1 MSRYIV
7 KGVPFRTK
15 GAVNVEDCTTS
26 EEVIKKAG
34 LDWSVDKCY
43 IYAAMLS
50 NIKDSFNEGG
60 IDYAPIDNTYGIYRT
75 DKNIPLGIVKG
86 RYTTVQNIDA
96 FKFFDKA
103 IGKNKAIWQTAG
115 AFDQGQRIFVSAKL
129 PNNIFVKND
138 VVDNYLVFTTSHDGS
153 TGVKILLTPIR
164 VV

>member
-50 NIKDSFNEGG
+50 NGNVECPIQDSFNEDGV
-60 IDYAPIDNTYGIYRT
+60 DYAPIDNTYGIYRT

-115 AFDQGQRIFVSAKL
+115 AFGQGQRIF
-129 PNNIFVKND
+129 
-138 VVDNYLVFTTSHDGS
+138 
-153 TGVKILLTPIR
+153 
-164 VV
+164 

>member
-50 NIKDSFNEGG
+50 NDGV
-60 IDYAPIDNTYGIYRT
+60 DYDPIDNIYGIYRT
-75 DKNIPLGIVKG
+75 DKNIPLGIVKD

-103 IGKNKAIWQTAG
+103 IGKI
-115 AFDQGQRIFVSAKL
+115 KL
-129 PNNIFVKND
+129 FGKQLELLVK
-138 VVDNYLVFTTSHDGS
+138 VKEYLLVLNYLIIF
-153 TGVKILLTPIR
+153 LLKTML
-164 VV
+164 

>member
-15 GAVNVEDCTTS
+15 CAVNVEDCTTS

-50 NIKDSFNEGG
+50 NGNVECPIQDSFNEDGVN
-60 IDYAPIDNTYGIYRT
+60 YAPIDNSYGIYRT
-75 DKNIPLGIVKG
+75 DKNIPLGIVKD

-103 IGKNKAIWQTAG
+103 IGKI
-115 AFDQGQRIFVSAKL
+115 KL
-129 PNNIFVKND
+129 FGKQLVLLVMVKEYLL
-138 VVDNYLVFTTSHDGS
+138 VLNYLIIF
-153 TGVKILLTPIR
+153 LLKMML
-164 VV
+164 

>member
-50 NIKDSFNEGG
+50 NGNVECPIQDSFNEDGV
-60 IDYAPIDNTYGIYRT
+60 DYAPIDNTYGIYRT
-75 DKNIPLGIVKG
+75 DENIPLGIVKG
-86 RYTTVQNIDA
+86 RYTTVRSQ
-96 FKFFDKA
+96 
-103 IGKNKAIWQTAG
+103 
-115 AFDQGQRIFVSAKL
+115 SL
-129 PNNIFVKND
+129 P
-138 VVDNYLVFTTSHDGS
+138 
-153 TGVKILLTPIR
+153 
-164 VV
+164 

>member
-50 NIKDSFNEGG
+50 NDGV
-60 IDYAPIDNTYGIYRT
+60 DYDPIDNIYGIYRT

-86 RYTTVQNIDA
+86 RYTTVQNI
-96 FKFFDKA
+96 
-103 IGKNKAIWQTAG
+103 
-115 AFDQGQRIFVSAKL
+115 QR
-129 PNNIFVKND
+129 
-138 VVDNYLVFTTSHDGS
+138 
-153 TGVKILLTPIR
+153 
-164 VV
+164 

>member
-60 IDYAPIDNTYGIYRT
+60 IDYDPIDNTYGIYRT

-86 RYTTVQNIDA
+86 KYTTVQNIDA

-103 IGKNKAIWQTAG
+103 IGKI
-115 AFDQGQRIFVSAKL
+115 KL
-129 PNNIFVKND
+129 FGKQLELLVK
-138 VVDNYLVFTTSHDGS
+138 VKEYLLVLNYLIIF
-153 TGVKILLTPIR
+153 LLKTML
-164 VV
+164 